1 MGSQVDKISNFSFR
15 FRDARDLRFTCSR
28 IALLSVL
35 KSFAGIIEFCNPNN
49 TSGLKAII
57 DVLYLNQV
65 EVRKAILDLLYELIG
80 LPTPQWT
87 DDYSIALA
95 VVDPADFQDAWRLT
109 DGFVAIEGRSVLP
122 TLAHSVPNITDIHL
136 SMLLY
141 SFVENS
147 LLNALVQVIVS
158 SDSFLSVRAT
168 ILLGKLL
175 QLMHSLLPADVCN
188 TNHCLPTLIMQAA
201 EGNHQAKAAITALQ
215 SYHQMLRNRP
225 ASCSLFLDTII
236 QSGQLINSR
245 IFNREISTKE
255 AYLLPKKR
263 STLERRR
270 YDSVGS
276 SSLNEESDGGKD
288 GTGSTSSVK
297 GSLTLKRSKLL
308 QFFDNMKEY
317 EKLIR
322 DSQVLTAADPTTWD
336 WDIVITLLRSD
347 MLGKM
352 DDLQTRFIR
361 TLVAYFKPSNNRFSH
376 EELTANRQVP
386 SFVSAGLDLL
396 DWLLKSSEL
405 ECIRLLTDL
414 FTDIKTHLLA
424 ISTSRSAHDCLF
436 SPQHMASTM
445 CQQYFLFIGR
455 LCKNDQGLNVLT
467 NTDVFKQ

>member
-1 MGSQVDKISNFSFR
+1 M
-15 FRDARDLRFTCSR
+15 
-28 IALLSVL
+28 
-35 KSFAGIIEFCNPNN
+35 
-49 TSGLKAII
+49 
-57 DVLYLNQV
+57 YLNQV

-87 DDYSIALA
+87 DDYSIALT
-95 VVDPADFQDAWRLT
+95 VVDPADFLDSWRLA
-109 DGFVAIEGRSVLP
+109 DGFVACEGRSVLP
-122 TLAHSVPNITDIHL
+122 ALNHSVPNVTEIHL
-136 SMLLY
+136 SLLLY
-141 SFVENS
+141 CFVENS

-188 TNHCLPTLIMQAA
+188 TNHCLPTLIMKAA
-201 EGNHQAKAAITALQ
+201 EGNHQAKASITALQ

-236 QSGQLINSR
+236 QSGTLIDSR
-245 IFNREISTKE
+245 IFKRDINTKD
-255 AYLLPKKR
+255 YIILPKKR
-263 STLERRR
+263 LTIERRR

-297 GSLTLKRSKLL
+297 GISLKRNKLL
-308 QFFDNMKEY
+308 QFFDNTKEY
-317 EKLIR
+317 ERLIK
-322 DSQVLTAADPTTWD
+322 DSQVLISADTDWD

-347 MLGKM
+347 LLGKM
-352 DDLQTRFIR
+352 DDLTTKFIR
-361 TLVAYFKPSNNRFSH
+361 TLVAYYKPSSNKFSH
-376 EELTANRQVP
+376 QELSANRQIP
-386 SFVSAGLDLL
+386 SFVIAGLDLL
-396 DWLLKSSEL
+396 DWLLKSTEL

-414 FTDIKTHLLA
+414 FTDIKSHLLA